1 MINLSSYN
9 IRKRLFSII
18 NKEWFHHIY
27 FVGYKKVLI
36 KKNNNMKSLGSKLE
50 NPPLEYI
57 NGWYVIR
64 YGYEPVSDTEGVF
77 TFVEHRFKSK
87 PTIERIQALVENYNL
102 ETGNSL
108 VVNTEDYI

>member
-1 MINLSSYN
+1 MIASEL
-9 IRKRLFSII
+9 
-18 NKEWFHHIY
+18 
-27 FVGYKKVLI
+27 
-36 KKNNNMKSLGSKLE
+36 KKNNFMKSLGSQVE
-50 NPPLEYI
+50 NPPLEFI

-108 VVNTEDYI
+108 VVNTEDYILI

>member
-1 MINLSSYN
+1 
-9 IRKRLFSII
+9 
-18 NKEWFHHIY
+18 
-27 FVGYKKVLI
+27 
-36 KKNNNMKSLGSKLE
+36 MKSLGTQTE

-64 YGYEPVSDTEGVF
+64 YGYEPVSGTKGVF

-102 ETGNSL
+102 ETGSNVSINVEDYANPL
-108 VVNTEDYI
+108 NTEI